1 MLILAAAPLLAA
13 TIYMTLGRLIRSLDA
28 THHAVMNPRW
38 TTKIYVIIDIGSFV
52 CQIMGSAMQASGDP
66 DGVKTGTT
74 VVIAGLGTQLVA
86 FAFFILMAVVFHR
99 RLNNEPTSTSRR
111 THVKWRRYMWA
122 LYSVSVLVVV
132 RSIFRLAEFIEGPE
146 SKVYQT
152 EAYLY
157 VFDAALMFAV
167 VVIMAVFHPGFLF
180 RVVRKAEL
188 MPLSDDEGNGSYLLR
203 GDVTKLRDLSEN
215 IASIIVSKQS
225 KDLSK
230 AGITDVYIMSRNL
243 NTTAVNGTAAG
254 GPAYLRIFF
263 HINYQSITVVKAKIE
278 NGKNA
283 IGALI
288 DEVDKVIESL
298 MEDS

>member
-1 MLILAAAPLLAA
+1 
-13 TIYMTLGRLIRSLDA
+13 
-28 THHAVMNPRW
+28 MNPRW

-86 FAFFILMAVVFHR
+86 FGFFILMAVVFHR

-132 RSIFRLAEFIEGPE
+132 RSIFRLAEFVEGPE
-146 SKVYQT
+146 
-152 EAYLY
+152 
-157 VFDAALMFAV
+157 
-167 VVIMAVFHPGFLF
+167 I
-180 RVVRKAEL
+180 
-188 MPLSDDEGNGSYLLR
+188 
-203 GDVTKLRDLSEN
+203 TKLRDLSEN

-230 AGITDVYIMSRNL
+230 AGITDVYVMSRNL
-243 NTTAVNGTAAG
+243 NTTAVNGTAAS
-254 GPAYLRIFF
+254 GPAYLRIFV
-263 HINYQSITVVKAKIE
+263 HIDYQSITVVKAKIG

-298 MEDS
+298 MEES